1 MQQKSDFS
9 YRNEHWPNLSVGDVI
24 VFYGQVNSKDKYKS
38 KVNLGYRWLFGRV
51 VEKLEDHAV
60 AIGITYKST
69 CVVSNPV
76 TTAYNKAPDET
87 TGTPEEDAIP
97 LRLSPTGQVT
107 AVDQFKLLEL
117 YESKLTMRAIHMGQ
131 ELSSLKFDITWV
143 KWDGQPIYTSS
154 SCD

>member
-1 MQQKSDFS
+1 MQQKSDYS

-51 VEKLEDHAV
+51 VEKLEGHAV

-69 CVVSNPV
+69 CVQSDPV
-76 TTAYNKAPDET
+76 TTAYNHAPDET
-87 TGTPEEDAIP
+87 TGTPEENAIP
-97 LRLSPTGQVT
+97 LKLSPTGQVT

-143 KWDGQPIYTSS
+143 KWDGRPIYTSS